1 MRWLHTSDKLIF
13 QLVIWNV
20 LLSVKM
26 CIATCTE
33 AAQALRYNNRITSLK
48 FYVFPQISGSFQGY
62 LEFSNCLENFKILRK
77 FRNI

>member
-48 FYVFPQISGSFQGY
+48 FKSLPKYPD
-62 LEFSNCLENFKILRK
+62 L
-77 FRNI
+77 FRDI